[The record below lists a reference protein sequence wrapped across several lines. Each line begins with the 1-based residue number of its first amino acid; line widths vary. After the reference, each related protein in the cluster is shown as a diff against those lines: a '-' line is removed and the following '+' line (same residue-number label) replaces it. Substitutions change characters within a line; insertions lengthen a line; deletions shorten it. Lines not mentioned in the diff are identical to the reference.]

1 MVKERASIF
10 DDVAELDVS
19 GFEPKSIPDKFAPA
33 KEEVRAVAE
42 AANFRS
48 REAKPLKA
56 TKPAEGPPRL
66 QRRYRTGRNI
76 QLNLKAS
83 RETLDVF
90 YAISDANGWVLGETL
105 ERAVEAL
112 QKELDKDKRAHSIT
126 GKQNS

>member
-10 DDVAELDVS
+10 DEVAELDVS
-19 GFEPKSIPDKFAPA
+19 GFEPKSIPDKSAPA

-42 AANFRS
+42 AANFPS
-48 REAKPLKA
+48 REAKPAKVAKA
-56 TKPAEGPPRL
+56 AEEPPRAP
-66 QRRYRTGRNI
+66 RRYRTGRNI

-112 QKELDKDKRAHSIT
+112 QKELERDKRSRSIT
-126 GKQNS
+126 GKQNP